1 LLQARAD
8 VSAMAISAQL
18 CRETAE
24 DCARRIERA
33 RDAATKAAYQEL
45 VRAWLV
51 LADTA
56 EQLTKL
62 RQAELAK
69 PITAKAA

>member
-1 LLQARAD
+1 
-8 VSAMAISAQL
+8 
-18 CRETAE
+18 
-24 DCARRIERA
+24 
-33 RDAATKAAYQEL
+33 L